1 MWHLPHTPP
10 PRAVNNTTGFL
21 LNPELT
27 APHFSQKMP
36 LLIKSCFSP
45 SFYFFFFNA
54 VFPFQS
60 VVLKYKSGMERFH
73 LKCRRQVVNQLWDF
87 KGAEWALD
95 LSITGFSA
103 YSPKYP
109 QLGIAGL

>member
-1 MWHLPHTPP
+1 VWHLPHTPP

-45 SFYFFFFNA
+45 SLFFFFNA

-109 QLGIAGL
+109 QLGIAGP